1 MRFQPSWKMRTRR
14 LVMAQKVRRLSQAS
28 HANLPQ
34 IMYCPVRMKGIPQS
48 DMNQVTGWDFALV
61 SQMLPRKLR
70 RNLDTAEGQARDFG
84 GKLITGGLAKVL
96 TLLRRSAKRKQR
108 QGRQE
113 KSMAEKLRGGPHKRE
128 RVGCILGGLGSGVN
142 SGTSRPLDGCAQ
154 KWESTSP
161 SASLGAGRNACA
173 TKNSLG
179 WCGRM
184 EV

>member
-1 MRFQPSWKMRTRR
+1 
-14 LVMAQKVRRLSQAS
+14 MAQKVRRLSQAS

-113 KSMAEKLRGGPHKRE
+113 KSMAEKLRGGTSQE
-128 RVGCILGGLGSGVN
+128 
-142 SGTSRPLDGCAQ
+142 GTRGMYF
-154 KWESTSP
+154 
-161 SASLGAGRNACA
+161 
-173 TKNSLG
+173 G
-179 WCGRM
+179 WIGEWCQFGHLKTT
-184 EV
+184 